1 MSAPKNEKTDGF
13 LFKTHKDNLCLN
25 IWFHFGQTQA
35 THNKECNGLILKK
48 YKQLR
53 KSMVSWKKNFL
64 SKQFEI
70 AGFQVFKKKH
80 EKYTKQRKIA
90 GPRGKTLQQIKKTIM
105 SLKKS
110 IRQTEKPMVQI
121 GK

>member
-70 AGFQVFKKKH
+70 AGFQVFFKKTWKIH
-80 EKYTKQRKIA
+80 EATK
-90 GPRGKTLQQIKKTIM
+90 KTLVPE
-105 SLKKS
+105 
-110 IRQTEKPMVQI
+110 EKPYN
-121 GK
+121 K